1 MGYLRLVRAA
11 LTLHLLLAASA
22 YNGQLS
28 SPSPAPNPTEQLLSQ
43 RVVAY
48 QIDAR
53 LKAVA

>member
-22 YNGQLS
+22 YKGQLS